1 MNDESPQP
9 PQPEQLPPQPEQQP
23 PRPPR
28 SRRRRLLL
36 GLAWV
41 TGGLVLLAA
50 VGGGLLYWKL
60 NRNLRT
66 VDISGALGSDRPSAS
81 SSGAMDIL
89 VLGSEA
95 RMNTPAMPENNWT
108 WRMAPDALTSQQ
120 AFGLAQLAELT
131 DRDGWVEP
139 PKA

>member
-1 MNDESPQP
+1 VLQFAFSGRGAHNYLPHRYETNTVVYTGTHDNDTSLGWWQQGATESERTAVFAYLNPAP
-9 PQPEQLPPQPEQQP
+9 DDVVWTLI
-23 PRPPR
+23 R
-28 SRRRRLLL
+28 
-36 GLAWV
+36 
-41 TGGLVLLAA
+41 AA
-50 VGGGLLYWKL
+50 FTSVADVCLFP
-60 NRNLRT
+60 
-66 VDISGALGSDRPSAS
+66 VQ
-81 SSGAMDIL
+81 DIL